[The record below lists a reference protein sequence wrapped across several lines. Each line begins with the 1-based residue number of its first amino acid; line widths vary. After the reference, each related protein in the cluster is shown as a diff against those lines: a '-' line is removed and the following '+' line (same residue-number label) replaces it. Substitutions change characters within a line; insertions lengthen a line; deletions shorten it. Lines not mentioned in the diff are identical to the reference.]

1 MFIVDTLS
9 RAHLPL
15 SDHVSQNEL
24 KFIQS
29 VEEIDMTQHLAVTRE
44 RLADFQ
50 GKTKNDAVLHQLKQA
65 IELGWPES
73 RKAVPSEI
81 CAFYTYWNK
90 LTVQDE
96 ILFRGDRVIVP
107 AAIRLEMLRKIH
119 ARHIGIEVSKGNP
132 VLMWDVCSCQG
143 LSLLAEHAIH
153 FAWNNPKSPSCH
165 RKYPTGL
172 GQRLLWIYLH
182 WIRQSI

>member
-29 VEEIDMTQHLAVTRE
+29 VEEIDMTRHLAVTRE

-96 ILFRGDRVIVP
+96 ILSRGDRVIVP

-119 ARHIGIEVSKGNP
+119 ARHIGIEGCLRWARGILYWCGMSAAVRDCLCSQNMQFISHGTTQRAPRATESTQQALVKG
-132 VLMWDVCSCQG
+132 CCGS
-143 LSLLAEHAIH
+143 I
-153 FAWNNPKSPSCH
+153 
-165 RKYPTGL
+165 YTG
-172 GQRLLWIYLH
+172 
-182 WIRQSI
+182 

>member
-1 MFIVDTLS
+1 MNCLWNYQVNVVYKKGEQMFIVDTLS

-81 CAFYTYWNK
+81 CAFYTY
-90 LTVQDE
+90 
-96 ILFRGDRVIVP
+96 
-107 AAIRLEMLRKIH
+107 
-119 ARHIGIEVSKGNP
+119 
-132 VLMWDVCSCQG
+132 
-143 LSLLAEHAIH
+143 
-153 FAWNNPKSPSCH
+153 
-165 RKYPTGL
+165 
-172 GQRLLWIYLH
+172 
-182 WIRQSI
+182 